1 LRPGRESFACFS
13 FEEIEQASRRMFAAT
28 AHADDAAFTI
38 IDPHGGGPGFAGLD
52 RMIFPAKRDCRA
64 KSECDGSGDFRKT
77 PRNPGRFRAGKIQR
91 MIERPL

>member
-1 LRPGRESFACFS
+1 
-13 FEEIEQASRRMFAAT
+13 MFAAT

-64 KSECDGSGDFRKT
+64 KSECDAITFDEAFGFLDGERSQCAYDILSGKR
-77 PRNPGRFRAGKIQR
+77 
-91 MIERPL
+91 